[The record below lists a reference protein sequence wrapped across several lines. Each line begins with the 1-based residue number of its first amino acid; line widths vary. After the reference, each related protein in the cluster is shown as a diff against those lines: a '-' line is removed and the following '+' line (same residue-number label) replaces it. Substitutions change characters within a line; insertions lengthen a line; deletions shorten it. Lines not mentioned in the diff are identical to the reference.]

1 MALMGLDRCAEA
13 VSELKQAPRNLVPLT
28 RGMLGYAH
36 AKCGDRDQA
45 LSQLREL
52 ENEARAG
59 RYTSHY
65 ALAQIHTG
73 LGNLDA
79 AFAEL
84 GYALEERAWPMFVLR
99 ATPFFDDLRSD
110 PRFARVVELVG
121 FPAN

>member
-1 MALMGLDRCAEA
+1 
-13 VSELKQAPRNLVPLT
+13 
-28 RGMLGYAH
+28 
-36 AKCGDRDQA
+36 
-45 LSQLREL
+45 
-52 ENEARAG
+52 
-59 RYTSHY
+59 
-65 ALAQIHTG
+65 